1 MITRIFHIVSEN
13 HVVWASIRSHVDL
26 LSIQTECTM
35 HNVLKN
41 YDLIEDIR
49 LRTEFVENE
58 LRKVLPNTVES
69 VTIEKA
75 ISLTEYLLNN
85 GRQMT

>member
-1 MITRIFHIVSEN
+1 
-13 HVVWASIRSHVDL
+13 
-26 LSIQTECTM
+26 M